1 LPDEINLSNPEMSA
15 KWYDSVSFNIKDSA
29 GKEKTLHTQ
38 PLVFYA
44 AVLKNA
50 PNPAA
55 AKRFVAFMQSAE
67 GQKIF
72 SENGYD
78 KPKGHDY

>member
-1 LPDEINLSNPEMSA
+1 
-15 KWYDSVSFNIKDSA
+15 
-29 GKEKTLHTQ
+29 
-38 PLVFYA
+38 
-44 AVLKNA
+44 LKNA